1 MSHVKYISNAA
12 EQRMLDFVET
22 MEHVCVITDLSDWK
36 MVAFK
41 VKGISSRNI
50 R

>member
-22 MEHVCVITDLSDWK
+22 VEHVCVITDLSEWK
-36 MVAFK
+36 TVAFK